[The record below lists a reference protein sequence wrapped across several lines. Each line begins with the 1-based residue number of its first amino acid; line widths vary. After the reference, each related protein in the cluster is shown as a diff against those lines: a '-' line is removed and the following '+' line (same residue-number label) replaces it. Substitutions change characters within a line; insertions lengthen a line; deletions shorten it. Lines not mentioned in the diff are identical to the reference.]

1 MKYDSF
7 FDTEE
12 NKTLTAICTR
22 RLIRNIGI
30 GGIIW
35 GMINLLIGIEAIQV
49 TMLNA
54 GILILGVLMLITG
67 VQALRKPSFEILKA
81 ETIVTA
87 LLFLWNVGIS
97 VLNLIATG
105 KTNGYLIIIPLIITI
120 TFAKFYK
127 KLGHLR
133 EQIDS
138 IEPEKIQATK
148 QMCKALI
155 KIKLKNE
162 PTVIET
168 KNRRCRV
175 KFMDK
180 TALFIQRDLMRAFVA
195 TKEEIY
201 EAIKNPNA
209 KSFTLQFNH
218 PVGKLTYYFDRK
230 NSQKLKTWLSSEST
244 PADESTETTQEIST
258 AQPEAVLS
266 N

>member
-35 GMINLLIGIEAIQV
+35 GMLNLAIGIEAIQV

-54 GILILGVLMLITG
+54 GIIILGVLMLITG
-67 VQALRKPSFEILKA
+67 TQALREPSFEILKA
-81 ETIVTA
+81 ETIVVA
-87 LLFLWNVGIS
+87 LLFIWNVGIS
-97 VLNLIATG
+97 VLNLMATG
-105 KTNGYLIIIPLIITI
+105 RMNAYILIFPLIITI
-120 TFAKFYK
+120 AFANYYR

-138 IEPEKIQATK
+138 IEPEKINATK
-148 QMCKALI
+148 QMCKELV
-155 KIKLKNE
+155 KTKLKNE
-162 PTVIET
+162 PSVIET

-180 TALFIQRDLMRAFVA
+180 TALFIQRDLMRAFVG

-201 EAIKNPNA
+201 LAIKNPYI

-230 NSQKLKTWLSSEST
+230 NSEKLKTWLSSEST
-244 PADESTETTQEIST
+244 PADESIETKQEIST
-258 AQPEAVLS
+258 AQPETVLS